1 MIFAYHG
8 TKLKANILNS
18 ILENNFQKVTKIVVV
33 SSLPGFRDILVQI
46 RSVAEPEL

>member
-8 TKLKANILNS
+8 TKLKANVLNS
-18 ILENNFQKVTKIVVV
+18 ILENNFQKVFV